1 MIVILTTLQINR
13 AIPDSHHINRYCGSN
28 TYHEKDTA
36 TLSSLF
42 FDKPEK
48 KALRPQAGK
57 SNNNGKGKRG
67 ESMADQYAIIRMK
80 KLHEGDLSGVE
91 RHNLRLGPPE
101 PNVDSTRTHLNE
113 YIKSGNHGLKASIV
127 KRVKD
132 AGITRKI
139 RDDAVYGIEVVMTAS
154 PEFFDEAMRQK
165 KSAKLDEWKN
175 DSIKYLYELA
185 GGEENVVQLAL
196 HMDEETPHVVAVIVP
211 ISDDA
216 PSTAKKKIAEKKPA
230 LNAKPWT
237 SPGKWQRMWTTYAA
251 AMARHGLKRGEFRLE
266 TDPPQEHVTLKDG
279 REQVIKKARQ
289 AEATAERAVA
299 IADRAE
305 THMHETVAK
314 HQAVLKRQD
323 AKIEM
328 VVKKQEGVILEQRT
342 LIDSLTVQLK
352 LAYDEIQ
359 RLLKGSGAGG
369 PQTPRQGT
377 SQPQN
382 PPPKTLDELGM

>member
-1 MIVILTTLQINR
+1 MTNLQINHG
-13 AIPDSHHINRYCGSN
+13 IPDNRYLNRYLGPN
-28 TYHEKDTA
+28 AYREKDTA

-42 FDKPEK
+42 LDKSPK

-57 SNNNGKGKRG
+57 SNTNGKVKRG

-80 KLHEGDLSGVE
+80 KLHAGDLSGVE

-101 PNVDSTRTHLNE
+101 PNVDPSRTHLNE
-113 YIKSGNHGLKASIV
+113 YIKAGNHSLKDSIV

-154 PEFFDEAMRQK
+154 PEFFDDAMRQK
-165 KSAKLDEWKN
+165 KSAKLDDWKN
-175 DSIKYLYELA
+175 DSIKYLYQLA

-196 HMDEETPHVVAVIVP
+196 HMDEETPHLVAVFVP

-216 PSTAKKKIAEKKPA
+216 PSTAKKKKTEKKPA

-251 AMARHGLKRGEFRLE
+251 AMAKHGLQRGEFRLE
-266 TDPPQEHVTLKDG
+266 TEPPQEHVTLKQG
-279 REQVIKKARQ
+279 REELIKTARQ

-305 THMHETVAK
+305 THLHETVVKQQVA
-314 HQAVLKRQD
+314 LKRQD
-323 AKIEM
+323 AKIDL
-328 VVKKQEGVILEQRT
+328 VVKKQEQVILEQRT
-342 LIDSLTVQLK
+342 LIESLTTQLK
-352 LAYDEIQ
+352 TAYDEIK

-382 PPPKTLDELGM
+382 ETPTATPPLDDLGM